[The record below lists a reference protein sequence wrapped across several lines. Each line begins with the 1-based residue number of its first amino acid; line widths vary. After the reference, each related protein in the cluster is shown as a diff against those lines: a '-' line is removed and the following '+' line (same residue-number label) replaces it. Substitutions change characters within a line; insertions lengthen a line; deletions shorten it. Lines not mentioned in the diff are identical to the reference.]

1 MARIKDYLSSNFT
14 KTFSVIFLPF
24 FAIVSLVYFVRISM
38 LTAQIQLNFAEL
50 FQLYAYFLPSI
61 LFYTLPVSFITTIAL
76 ILVRLSHDNELSALY
91 ALGISSSRIIKNY
104 LWLAILFSALLLSI
118 SFLAMPIAKQMYNA
132 FKITKASEAKFNIN
146 AASLGQRFDDYY
158 LYIGEQIGSKF
169 QDIVIYNPNSQT
181 GERIFISKSG
191 QIINKPNEQASV
203 TLEDGYGYTYYKNN
217 LQQVKF
223 QTLRAYDTSSQ
234 EEISFESIGHYWG
247 QMKNDDSIM
256 KRALFFIFISLIP
269 LLSLYSVAAFTMINA
284 RYQGNHSFIV
294 IFAMSLLCYSFASF
308 LERFGN
314 VYWLLGGI
322 LLLVIGGKW
331 LFAKQVARYF

>member
-50 FQLYAYFLPSI
+50 FQLYGYFLPSI

-91 ALGISSSRIIKNY
+91 ALGISSSKIIKNY

-132 FKITKASEAKFNIN
+132 FRITKASEAKFNIN
-146 AASLGQRFDDYY
+146 AASLGQKFDDYY
-158 LYIGEQIGSKF
+158 LYIGEQVGAKF
-169 QDIVIYNPNSQT
+169 HDIVIYNPKSQT
-181 GERIFISKSG
+181 GEKIFISKSG
-191 QIINKPNEQASV
+191 QIINNENEQASV
-203 TLEDGYGYTYYKNN
+203 ILEDGYGYTYYKND

-223 QTLRAYDTSSQ
+223 QTLRAYDTSPQ
-234 EEISFESIGHYWG
+234 EKISFESIAHYWG
-247 QMKNDDSIM
+247 QMKNDDSTM

-284 RYQGNHSFIV
+284 RYQSNHSFIV
-294 IFAMSLLCYSFASF
+294 IFAISLICYSFASF

-322 LLLVIGGKW
+322 MLLVIGGKW
-331 LFAKQVARYF
+331 LFSRQVVRYF